1 MKQENFILIISSP
14 SGAGKTSLS
23 RQLLKED
30 SRLCL
35 SVSATT
41 RKIRPGE
48 IDGKDYH
55 FIDMEQ
61 YESMLANNEFLEHAK
76 VFDNYYG
83 SPKKAVMDKLKE
95 GKDILFDVDWQGAQT
110 LKEKLGPLVVSIFIL
125 PPSLSE
131 LKRRLKNRAQD
142 PDEVINLRMERAK
155 AEISKY
161 GLYDYVLIN
170 KDFDKT
176 LARISSIIAAERLR
190 FFDFSKFVEEMMQ

>member
-48 IDGKDYH
+48 VEGKDYY
-55 FIDMEQ
+55 FIDIKE
-61 YESMLANNEFLEHAK
+61 YKEMLLNKEFLEDAQ

-83 SPKKAVMDKLKE
+83 SPKKHIMDKLQE
-95 GKDILFDVDWQGAQT
+95 GKDILFDIDWQGAQT

-125 PPSLSE
+125 PPSMSE
-131 LKRRLKNRAQD
+131 LKRRLKSRGQD
-142 PDEVINLRMERAK
+142 SDEVVDRRMERAK

-190 FFDFSKFVEEMMQ
+190 FFDFSKFVEDLMK

>member
-30 SRLCL
+30 PRLCL
-35 SVSATT
+35 SISATT
-41 RKIRPGE
+41 RKMRPGE

-55 FIDMEQ
+55 FIDMKK
-61 YESMLANNEFLEHAK
+61 YEEMLAKDEFLEDAK
-76 VFDNYYG
+76 VFDNYYV
-83 SPKKAVMDKLKE
+83 SPKKPVMDKLQE
-95 GKDILFDVDWQGAQT
+95 GKDILFDIDWQGAQT

-131 LKRRLKNRAQD
+131 LKRRLKSRAQD
-142 PDEVINLRMERAK
+142 PSKVIDRRMERAK

-176 LARISSIIAAERLR
+176 LSRISSIIAAERLR

>member
-30 SRLCL
+30 PRLCL

-41 RKIRPGE
+41 RKMRPGE
-48 IDGKDYH
+48 VEGKDYY
-55 FIDMEQ
+55 FIDIKE
-61 YESMLANNEFLEHAK
+61 YKEMLLNKEFLEDAQ

-83 SPKKAVMDKLKE
+83 SPKKHIMDKLQE
-95 GKDILFDVDWQGAQT
+95 GKDILFDIDWQGAQT

-125 PPSLSE
+125 PPSMSE
-131 LKRRLKNRAQD
+131 LKRRLKSRGQD
-142 PDEVINLRMERAK
+142 SDEVVNRRMERAK

-176 LARISSIIAAERLR
+176 LARISSIIDAERLR
-190 FFDFSKFVEEMMQ
+190 FFDFSKFVEDLMK

>member
-23 RQLLKED
+23 TQLLKED

-35 SVSATT
+35 SVSVTT

-55 FIDMEQ
+55 FIDMKQ

-95 GKDILFDVDWQGAQT
+95 GKDILFDVDWQGAQN

-142 PDEVINLRMERAK
+142 TDEVINLRMERAK
-155 AEISKY
+155 FSKY
-161 GLYDYVLIN
+161 N
-170 KDFDKT
+170 
-176 LARISSIIAAERLR
+176 
-190 FFDFSKFVEEMMQ
+190 

>member
-23 RQLLKED
+23 TQLLKED

-155 AEISKY
+155 TEISKY

>member
-55 FIDMEQ
+55 FINMEQ